1 MDLTRPLDEKQTKS
15 NTRKILRMYR
25 QLERQAGKRITLAG
39 QKINDMPKGQ
49 FKPDGLENQII
60 RRLDAEREC
69 LEILEAVERLEDR
82 EKKIIQLTYLLAT
95 QCTNYKIG
103 QELKYSERSIE
114 RFKSRALIQFAYAY
128 KNGELLVWK

>member
-39 QKINDMPKGQ
+39 QKIDDTPKGQ
-49 FKPDGLENQII
+49 FQPDRLENKII

-103 QELKYSERSIE
+103 QELQYSERSIE
-114 RFKSRALIQFAYAY
+114 RFKSGALIQFAYAY